1 MVSISCW
8 HLRHL
13 VTMKKAVKE
22 IYLQTCLD
30 KQQSQKY
37 CFCFSLKY
45 ILCILKAALINIFTL
60 TTIIMNITEKGS
72 QTVLS
77 SDSLSSLIFWFSCLQ
92 TLLSSITTGSR
103 QLLNDWKSF
112 DMPVL
117 HCLSGG
123 KLKIKLATSN
133 FHTD

>member
-13 VTMKKAVKE
+13 VTMKKVVKE

-45 ILCILKAALINIFTL
+45 ILCILKAALNNIFTL
-60 TTIIMNITEKGS
+60 TIIIMNITEKGVTNS
-72 QTVLS
+72 IIIWLFIIINILVFLPANTALINHNGKQTAVEWLKKFRYARFTLPVWRQTKDKV
-77 SDSLSSLIFWFSCLQ
+77 SD
-92 TLLSSITTGSR
+92 
-103 QLLNDWKSF
+103 
-112 DMPVL
+112 
-117 HCLSGG
+117 
-123 KLKIKLATSN
+123 
-133 FHTD
+133 